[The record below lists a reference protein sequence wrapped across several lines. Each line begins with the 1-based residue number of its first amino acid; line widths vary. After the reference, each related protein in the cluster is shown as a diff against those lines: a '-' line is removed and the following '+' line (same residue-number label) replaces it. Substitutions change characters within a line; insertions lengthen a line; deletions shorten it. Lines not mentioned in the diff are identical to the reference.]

1 MINVKLVA
9 KKPQRGHV
17 RGRKGLTYKMKKGH
31 SSGGKALTSGTG
43 IARSWHEGS
52 GTVTAVSQVIAAV
65 QARALT
71 QELLRTV
78 GMAKKKISSYT
89 LRS

>member
-31 SSGGKALTSGTG
+31 SSGGKALTSGT
-43 IARSWHEGS
+43 
-52 GTVTAVSQVIAAV
+52 VTAVSQVIAAV

-78 GMAKKKISSYT
+78 GMAKKKKISSYT

>member
-31 SSGGKALTSGTG
+31 SSGGKALTSGT
-43 IARSWHEGS
+43 
-52 GTVTAVSQVIAAV
+52 VTAVSQVIAAV

-78 GMAKKKISSYT
+78 GMAKKKKLAATHSGVSSLFT
-89 LRS
+89 LP